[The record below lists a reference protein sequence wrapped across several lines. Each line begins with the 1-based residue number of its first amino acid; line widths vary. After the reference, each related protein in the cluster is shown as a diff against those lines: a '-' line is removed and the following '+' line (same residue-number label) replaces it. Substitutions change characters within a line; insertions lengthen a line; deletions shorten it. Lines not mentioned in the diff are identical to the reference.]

1 MSVCMA
7 SSSALGIGMGSLSH
21 MPISSTMLQ
30 PSSLIPNNLHG
41 IDNRQP
47 QLPQTTNQDHPNS
60 DMLLALIARNKSLE
74 GKIYKLIDSCC

>member
-41 IDNRQP
+41 MENRQPQLP

-74 GKIYKLIDSCC
+74 GKIHSCC

>member
-30 PSSLIPNNLHG
+30 PSLIQNNLVAM
-41 IDNRQP
+41 DNRQS
-47 QLPQTTNQDHPNS
+47 QMQQTNQDHPNS

-74 GKIYKLIDSCC
+74 GKIFFDI

>member
-1 MSVCMA
+1 MA

-30 PSSLIPNNLHG
+30 PSSLIPNNLVG
-41 IDNRQP
+41 MDNRQP
-47 QLPQTTNQDHPNS
+47 QMPQITNQDHPNS

-74 GKIYKLIDSCC
+74 GKIFFKFIDCCC